1 MGAGVV
7 LTAGAGVEIVVMKG
21 ELPIWVGQT
30 KRLLEWM
37 VWNSEYESVPACIE
51 CTPEAPPRQTLE

>member
-21 ELPIWVGQT
+21 ELPIWVGAN
-30 KRLLEWM
+30 EE
-37 VWNSEYESVPACIE
+37 VAGVDGVEF
-51 CTPEAPPRQTLE
+51 